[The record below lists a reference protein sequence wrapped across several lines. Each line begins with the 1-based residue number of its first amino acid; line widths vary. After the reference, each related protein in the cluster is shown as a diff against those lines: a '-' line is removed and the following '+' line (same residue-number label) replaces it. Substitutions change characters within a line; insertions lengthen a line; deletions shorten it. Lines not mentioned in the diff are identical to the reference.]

1 MRTLT
6 GVLTRN
12 PLNSR
17 PVKRL
22 LPLLLCSG
30 LSIGGLALT
39 TLPLLGSASAAPR
52 IGSHDGYTR
61 LVFDLPGPT
70 TFSSSLGRGSGG
82 NPVLNVTLKR
92 PLRSEQGLI
101 SEPGV
106 ASYVVEGSRVSVQ
119 LAAGV
124 STASALILPAAS
136 GQPNRL
142 VIDVPLA
149 TAKGAKTPAP
159 AKPAPTRSAA
169 TPVVKPASTTR
180 PPRLSVV
187 LDAGHGGVDPGMVS
201 RWVVEKEVTLDV
213 ALRVRRYLMAQGVD
227 VIMARSS
234 DTQLSVNKRAD
245 LEARSRLASADR
257 VNAYISIHVNSG
269 SSGASG
275 IETYY
280 FGNTM
285 TGSNRSIA
293 VRENGSGSIGQ
304 ELTRQ
309 ASSTAQNLVGDLLA
323 QAKLAFSAQLARSIQ
338 TQLIGMTGASN
349 RGVQSDAFYV
359 IRNPTVPAILTEVG
373 FGTNPGEGAKLAQ
386 AGYRDRLAGGIA
398 TGILKFLKVK

>member
-1 MRTLT
+1 M
-6 GVLTRN
+6 
-12 PLNSR
+12 
-17 PVKRL
+17 KRL

-30 LSIGGLALT
+30 LLVSGLTLT
-39 TLPLLGSASAAPR
+39 ALPLLGTAAAAPR
-52 IGSHDGYTR
+52 IGNHDGYTR
-61 LVFDLPGPT
+61 LVFDLPGPAT
-70 TFSSSLGRGSGG
+70 LGTALSTGSGG
-82 NPVLNVTLKR
+82 NRVLNVTLNV
-92 PLRSEQGLI
+92 PLRAEQGTI

-106 ASYVVEGSRVSVQ
+106 ASYVIEGQRVSVQ
-119 LAAGV
+119 LAAGIN
-124 STASALILPAAS
+124 TASALLLPAGG

-142 VIDVPLA
+142 VIDVPLPA
-149 TAKGAKTPAP
+149 GSVGAPGKVAAANVAPSAVKTSAP
-159 AKPAPTRSAA
+159 AVAA
-169 TPVVKPASTTR
+169 STPVVRTASTST

-213 ALRVRRYLMAQGVD
+213 ALRVRGYLTARGVN
-227 VIMARSS
+227 VIMARAS
-234 DTQLSVNKRAD
+234 DTQLSTDKRTD
-245 LEARSRLASADR
+245 LEARSRLARADR

-280 FGNTM
+280 FGKTM
-285 TGSNRSIA
+285 TSSNRSIA

-309 ASSTAQNLVGDLLA
+309 ASSTAQNLVGDLLS

-338 TQLIGMTGASN
+338 GQLIGMTGANN
-349 RGVQSDAFYV
+349 RGVLSDAFYV

-373 FGTNPGEGAKLAQ
+373 FGTNPSEGAKLAQ
-386 AGYRDRLAGGIA
+386 AGYRDRLAGAIA
-398 TGILKFLKVK
+398 TGIMRFLKVQ

>member
-1 MRTLT
+1 M
-6 GVLTRN
+6 
-12 PLNSR
+12 
-17 PVKRL
+17 KRL

-30 LSIGGLALT
+30 LSLTGLTLSV
-39 TLPLLGSASAAPR
+39 LPLLTTVSAAPR
-52 IGSHDGYTR
+52 IGSHDGFTR

-70 TFSSSLGRGSGG
+70 TFSSALSSGAGG
-82 NPVLNVTLKR
+82 NRVFSVTLKL
-92 PLRSEQGLI
+92 PLRAEQGTL

-106 ASYVVEGSRVSVQ
+106 ASYVTEGQRISVQ
-119 LAAGV
+119 LAAGI
-124 STASALILPAAS
+124 SGASALILPAGG
-136 GQPNRL
+136 GQPDRL
-142 VIDVPLA
+142 VIDVPLPA
-149 TAKGAKTPAP
+149 SGTGQAQPVVAP
-159 AKPAPTRSAA
+159 ARRPTAAPTLSTKNSA
-169 TPVVKPASTTR
+169 VVKPASTTR
-180 PPRLSVV
+180 PARLSVV
-187 LDAGHGGVDPGMVS
+187 LDAGHGGVDPGMSS

-213 ALRVRRYLMAQGVD
+213 ALRVRGYLTARGVN

-245 LEARSRLASADR
+245 LEARSRLASAAR
-257 VNAYISIHVNSG
+257 VNAYVSIHVNSG
-269 SSGASG
+269 GSGASG

-285 TGSNRSIA
+285 NGSNRLVAI
-293 VRENGSGSIGQ
+293 RENGSGSIGQ

-338 TQLIGMTGASN
+338 TQLIGMTGADN

-386 AGYRDRLAGGIA
+386 AGYRDRLAGAIA
-398 TGILKFLKVK
+398 TGILRFLKVQP

>member
-1 MRTLT
+1 M
-6 GVLTRN
+6 
-12 PLNSR
+12 
-17 PVKRL
+17 KRL
-22 LPLLLCSG
+22 LPLLLCTGLLVSG
-30 LSIGGLALT
+30 LTLT
-39 TLPLLGSASAAPR
+39 ALPLVGDALPQIGTAAAAPR

-61 LVFDLPGPT
+61 LVFDLPGPAT
-70 TFSSSLGRGSGG
+70 LSSALSAGSGG
-82 NPVLNVTLKR
+82 NRVLNVTLNV
-92 PLRSEQGLI
+92 PLRAEQGTI

-106 ASYVVEGSRVSVQ
+106 ASYVIEGQRVSLQ
-119 LAAGV
+119 LAAGI
-124 STASALILPAAS
+124 STASALLLPAGG

-142 VIDVPLA
+142 VIDVPLD
-149 TAKGAKTPAP
+149 GAGLGGSRVPVKAGS
-159 AKPAPTRSAA
+159 AVARPTVAASAGTK
-169 TPVVKPASTTR
+169 TPVVRTTSTGKPAV
-180 PPRLSVV
+180 LSVV

-213 ALRVRRYLMAQGVD
+213 ALRVRGYLTARGVN
-227 VIMARSS
+227 VIMARAS
-234 DTQLSVNKRAD
+234 DTQLSTNKRAD
-245 LEARSRLASADR
+245 LEARSRLATAAR

-269 SSGASG
+269 GSAASG

-280 FGNTM
+280 FGETM

-309 ASSTAQNLVGDLLA
+309 ASSNAQNLVGDLLA

-338 TQLIGMTGASN
+338 SQLIGMTGADN
-349 RGVQSDAFYV
+349 RGVLSDAFYV

-386 AGYRDRLAGGIA
+386 AGYRDRVAGAIA
-398 TGILKFLKVK
+398 TGIMRFLKVQ

>member
-1 MRTLT
+1 M
-6 GVLTRN
+6 
-12 PLNSR
+12 
-17 PVKRL
+17 KRL

-30 LSIGGLALT
+30 LLVSGLTLT
-39 TLPLLGSASAAPR
+39 ALPLLGTAAAAPR

-61 LVFDLPGPT
+61 LVFDLPGPAT
-70 TFSSSLGRGSGG
+70 LASALSTGTGG
-82 NPVLNVTLKR
+82 NRVLNVTLNV
-92 PLRSEQGLI
+92 PLRAEQGTI

-106 ASYVVEGSRVSVQ
+106 ASYVIEGQRVSVQ
-119 LAAGV
+119 LAAGIG
-124 STASALILPAAS
+124 TASALLLPAGG

-142 VIDVPLA
+142 VIDVPL
-149 TAKGAKTPAP
+149 GAGSGNAAGGAAPVKVGSPAARPSIP
-159 AKPAPTRSAA
+159 AVAVRT
-169 TPVVKPASTTR
+169 TPVIRAASTGK

-213 ALRVRRYLMAQGVD
+213 ALRVRGYLTARGVN
-227 VIMARSS
+227 VIMARAS
-234 DTQLSVNKRAD
+234 DTQLSTNKRAD
-245 LEARSRLASADR
+245 LEARSRLARADR

-275 IETYY
+275 IETYF
-280 FGNTM
+280 FGSTM
-285 TGSNRSIA
+285 NGSNRSIA

-309 ASSTAQNLVGDLLA
+309 ASSTAQNLVGDLLS

-338 TQLIGMTGASN
+338 GQLIGMTGANN

-373 FGTNPGEGAKLAQ
+373 FGTNPSEGAKLAQ
-386 AGYRDRLAGGIA
+386 AGYRDRVAGAIA
-398 TGILKFLKVK
+398 TGIMRFLKVQ